1 MRCCRFLQSIG
12 QSINYDKLVDK
23 INAHIIC
30 FRNDNNTERYQE
42 LKNLK
47 TYLHYRI
54 AHGDYDTKITA
65 KTLFF
70 EDFRRK
76 HVEAELNKFN
86 RAEKSKQDPLKWRWS
101 PIFQVFQKWP
111 LHNCDSSPW
120 DHTEEEWSHMSMM
133 VLLNINLD
141 APR

>member
-76 HVEAELNKFN
+76 HVEAELNK
-86 RAEKSKQDPLKWRWS
+86 S